1 MTSDVVLPKDGET
14 IDPEK
19 MYFPDMSPRVRPF
32 GSRVLVQIRGV
43 KSITDGGII
52 KVQSRKDAELDNT
65 CVAKVLAVGPLAY
78 KNRNSMEPWSEGHW
92 CSPGE
97 YVFVPKYGGLRWE
110 KPVPRG
116 VKAYSENV
124 QYAIFDDLNIVGSVD
139 DPLEA
144 NEVVSS
150 GGRT

>member
-52 KVQSRKDAELDNT
+52 KVVGIFPLNDFDFRLLLLSLSF
-65 CVAKVLAVGPLAY
+65 LGAVHVRPP
-78 KNRNSMEPWSEGHW
+78 E
-92 CSPGE
+92 
-97 YVFVPKYGGLRWE
+97 
-110 KPVPRG
+110 
-116 VKAYSENV
+116 
-124 QYAIFDDLNIVGSVD
+124 
-139 DPLEA
+139 
-144 NEVVSS
+144 
-150 GGRT
+150 